1 MKEWMMFLIILIPVL
16 GGISIPLVPIKSR
29 KIKNIYIETIVI
41 INSLLVACLIF
52 NPPEGRFEIVNF
64 IQKLSLSLRM
74 DGMSAVFGGLIAAL
88 WPLATLYAFSYME
101 HDKRQDNFF
110 LFYTI
115 TYGITLGVAFSEDLL
130 TMYFFYELLTLS
142 TMPLVLHTMTR
153 EAVLAARKYLY
164 YSLGGAAFAFIGL
177 IFIISYGTTAN
188 FHLGGVLDL
197 VKVGDKA
204 DVLLLIYVIA
214 FFGFGVKAAIC
225 PFNSWLPQAGVAPT
239 PVTALLHAVAIVK
252 AGAFAIIRITHYS
265 FGTDFLKGSWA
276 QTVVMTVAIITIFYG
291 SSRAIKET
299 HIKRRLAYSTVSNL
313 SYILFGAVIMTPMG
327 LAAALT
333 HMIFHGVMKITAFF
347 CAGSI
352 MHQSGKNYVYELNGL
367 GRKMPFV
374 FGVLTISSLGLMGVP
389 GMAGFISKWRLA
401 YAAVESENLL
411 ALAGVAV
418 LLISALL
425 TAIYM
430 LTMVMRGFFPVKG
443 DEENMSEK
451 IQDPGW
457 QMKLPLFILALAI
470 VGFGLC
476 SEPVTDFIQTVV
488 EGRI

>member
-1 MKEWMMFLIILIPVL
+1 MKDWMMFLIILIPVL

-197 VKVGDKA
+197 AKVGDKA

>member
-197 VKVGDKA
+197 AKVGDKA

-299 HIKRRLAYSTVSNL
+299 HIKRKLAYSTVSNL

>member
-1 MKEWMMFLIILIPVL
+1 M
-16 GGISIPLVPIKSR
+16 
-29 KIKNIYIETIVI
+29 
-41 INSLLVACLIF
+41 
-52 NPPEGRFEIVNF
+52 
-64 IQKLSLSLRM
+64 
-74 DGMSAVFGGLIAAL
+74 
-88 WPLATLYAFSYME
+88 
-101 HDKRQDNFF
+101 
-110 LFYTI
+110 FYTI

-197 VKVGDKA
+197 AKVGDKA

>member
-1 MKEWMMFLIILIPVL
+1 
-16 GGISIPLVPIKSR
+16 
-29 KIKNIYIETIVI
+29 
-41 INSLLVACLIF
+41 
-52 NPPEGRFEIVNF
+52 
-64 IQKLSLSLRM
+64 
-74 DGMSAVFGGLIAAL
+74 
-88 WPLATLYAFSYME
+88 
-101 HDKRQDNFF
+101 
-110 LFYTI
+110 
-115 TYGITLGVAFSEDLL
+115 
-130 TMYFFYELLTLS
+130 
-142 TMPLVLHTMTR
+142 
-153 EAVLAARKYLY
+153 
-164 YSLGGAAFAFIGL
+164 
-177 IFIISYGTTAN
+177 
-188 FHLGGVLDL
+188 
-197 VKVGDKA
+197 
-204 DVLLLIYVIA
+204 
-214 FFGFGVKAAIC
+214 
-225 PFNSWLPQAGVAPT
+225 
-239 PVTALLHAVAIVK
+239 
-252 AGAFAIIRITHYS
+252 
-265 FGTDFLKGSWA
+265 
-276 QTVVMTVAIITIFYG
+276 
-291 SSRAIKET
+291 
-299 HIKRRLAYSTVSNL
+299 
-313 SYILFGAVIMTPMG
+313 MTPMG

>member
-197 VKVGDKA
+197 AKVGDKA

-313 SYILFGAVIMTPMG
+313 SYILFGSVIMTPMG